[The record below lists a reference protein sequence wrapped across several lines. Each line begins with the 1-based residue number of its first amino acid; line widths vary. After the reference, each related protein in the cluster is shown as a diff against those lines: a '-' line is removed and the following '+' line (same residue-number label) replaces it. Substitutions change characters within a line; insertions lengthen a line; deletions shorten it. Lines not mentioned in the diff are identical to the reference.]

1 MNSKDEPLVAVKIVN
16 IIIKCLPSTISSGLN
31 ALAAVALKDFVSP
44 SMRQN
49 LGEHK
54 QALLTKVFSVLFG
67 VLCYSGTFVIRYS
80 CLTCHIALS
89 KSYDSH
95 KYKSTKHSYGQ
106 KLTHGMSLGTSLACL
121 RWAPWSQ
128 GWSQAPS
135 LACSWWGCSCP
146 GSTTLEL
153 SLLSLDQFFSPGGK
167 TKKKCTYFFWNVR
180 YIQIMFSSWI
190 AVGGRVYKTAAPY
203 TSITAPSAPRFES
216 IFSLIFQLHLL
227 KIWLLGIFS
236 QIWKFDFISVNQK
249 NTNWG
254 FVLLAIWQVFPAG

>member
-1 MNSKDEPLVAVKIVN
+1 
-16 IIIKCLPSTISSGLN
+16 
-31 ALAAVALKDFVSP
+31 
-44 SMRQN
+44 MRQN

-54 QALLTKVFSVLFG
+54 QALLTKVFSVFFG

-95 KYKSTKHSYGQ
+95 KYKSTKHLYT
-106 KLTHGMSLGTSLACL
+106 LDTSLACL

-128 GWSQAPS
+128 GWSPALS

-146 GSTTLEL
+146 GLTTLEL

-167 TKKKCTYFFWNVR
+167 NKKKCIYIFWNVET
-180 YIQIMFSSWI
+180 IQIVFSSWI

-203 TSITAPSAPRFES
+203 TSITAPPAPRFES
-216 IFSLIFQLHLL
+216 ILFLGKFYCQVFSLRFETFTL
-227 KIWLLGIFS
+227 S
-236 QIWKFDFISVNQK
+236 R
-249 NTNWG
+249 
-254 FVLLAIWQVFPAG
+254 